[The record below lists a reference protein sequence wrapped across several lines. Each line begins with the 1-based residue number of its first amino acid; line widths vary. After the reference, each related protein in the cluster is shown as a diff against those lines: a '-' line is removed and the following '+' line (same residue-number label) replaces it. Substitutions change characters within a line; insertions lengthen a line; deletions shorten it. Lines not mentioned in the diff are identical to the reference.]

1 MKVWAKVMRG
11 DKILRDVIYE
21 GEHKPSF
28 GGFREAVQSVA
39 YLADVSTPV
48 LLPAHYERFEHFNRV
63 KFVPSDFIEEVD
75 FTAFILER
83 ARQGGQARAPHRG
96 QAQAVPNKIALRG
109 VFTAFLIR

>member
-1 MKVWAKVMRG
+1 MADKVCCPGPICGSNNNNAAA
-11 DKILRDVIYE
+11 
-21 GEHKPSF
+21 

-83 ARQGGQARAPHRG
+83 VKEDKPERHIVGKPKLFPTRSH
-96 QAQAVPNKIALRG
+96 
-109 VFTAFLIR
+109 

>member
-48 LLPAHYERFEHFNRV
+48 LLPAHYERFEH
-63 KFVPSDFIEEVD
+63 VD

-83 ARQGGQARAPHRG
+83 VKEDKPERHIVGKPKLFPTRSH
-96 QAQAVPNKIALRG
+96 
-109 VFTAFLIR
+109 

>member
-48 LLPAHYERFEHFNRV
+48 LLPAHYEVLLPAHYERFEHFNRV

-83 ARQGGQARAPHRG
+83 VKEDKPERHIVGKPKLFPTRSH
-96 QAQAVPNKIALRG
+96 
-109 VFTAFLIR
+109 

>member
-63 KFVPSDFIEEVD
+63 KFVPTSSRRWTSPPSSWSASKRTSPSVTSWASPGCSPQDRID
-75 FTAFILER
+75 
-83 ARQGGQARAPHRG
+83 GG
-96 QAQAVPNKIALRG
+96 L
-109 VFTAFLIR
+109 TAFLRI

>member
-83 ARQGGQARAPHRG
+83 VKEDKPERRTSPSATSWASPGCFPQDR
-96 QAQAVPNKIALRG
+96 IDG
-109 VFTAFLIR
+109 V

>member
-48 LLPAHYERFEHFNRV
+48 LLPGHYERFEHFNRV

-83 ARQGGQARAPHRG
+83 VKEDKPERHIVGKPKLFPTRSH
-96 QAQAVPNKIALRG
+96 
-109 VFTAFLIR
+109 